1 MTLCKACQAEIKFIR
16 TQKNLRMMP
25 VNLPAITV
33 VTADGQ
39 VIKAYTPH
47 WATCKSA
54 ETFRKGG
61 TSNESKV

>member
-1 MTLCKACQAEIKFIR
+1 MAQCKACQQEIKFIR
-16 TQKNLRMMP
+16 TQKNQRQMP
-25 VNLPAITV
+25 VDLPAITV
-33 VTADGQ
+33 ITESGQ

-61 TSNESKV
+61 NAA

>member
-1 MTLCKACQAEIKFIR
+1 MARCKVCEAEIKFIR
-16 TQKNLRMMP
+16 TQKNQRQMP
-25 VNLPAITV
+25 VDLPAITV
-33 VTADGQ
+33 VTDQGQ

-61 TSNESKV
+61 TSNESL

>member
-1 MTLCKACQAEIKFIR
+1 MAHCKACQAEIKFIR
-16 TQKNLRMMP
+16 TAKNQRQMP
-25 VNLPAITV
+25 VDLPAITV

-47 WATCKSA
+47 WATCPGA

-61 TSNESKV
+61 NAA